1 MSNCA
6 EYQGRLDWGL
16 SKLCRLYNIEHTD
29 ILYLGPGPEYSVIQY
44 SESAYWEGWEGLVSE
59 RPATCCHHVW
69 TSQFS
74 IIGLRNPPPPPPVH
88 TVQWYSRAVEQWT
101 VPIYSTPP
109 LEAPTGCTNLGV
121 ETGIEMLSS
130 NQICIFGNF
139 QISLR
144 TFQHDILNIL
154 LVFSICGG
162 GVVSLISWWNVI
174 KDQLQKCTQ
183 G

>member
-16 SKLCRLYNIEHTD
+16 SKLYRHYNIEHTD

-74 IIGLRNPPPPPPVH
+74 IIGLRNPPAPPPVH

-101 VPIYSTPP
+101 VPIYFTPP

-144 TFQHDILNIL
+144 TLQHDILNIL
-154 LVFSICGG
+154 LVFSISDGWWCGQCNFMMECYEG
-162 GVVSLISWWNVI
+162 SA
-174 KDQLQKCTQ
+174 TQ